1 MARYSKT
8 LLSKT
13 FTGSSDFESYVSLF
27 ELLSQLLEVQRKETV
42 KGAETQNWWWTAGL
56 TCNKDQKKER
66 KRKKV
71 SWVQE
76 RKKKKNLEINIEK
89 IEKI

>member
-27 ELLSQLLEVQRKETV
+27 ELLSQLLEVQGKETE
-42 KGAETQNWWWTAGL
+42 KGAETQN
-56 TCNKDQKKER
+56 
-66 KRKKV
+66 
-71 SWVQE
+71 
-76 RKKKKNLEINIEK
+76 
-89 IEKI
+89 